1 MRKHGIRRQGDLL
14 KLLEPGP
21 VLPPE
26 ALKSAVSLLAA
37 LLLEVAQAEAQGTA
51 ESVKVEARDNG

>member
-14 KLLEPGP
+14 KMLEPGP

-26 ALKSAVSLLAA
+26 TLKTAVSLLAA
-37 LLLEVAQAEAQGTA
+37 LLLEVARAEAQDTA
-51 ESVKVEARDNG
+51 DSVTVEARDNG